1 MVAQQTL
8 DLLVG
13 VRIPPGE
20 FIFVQGVTFAES
32 DEALS
37 YSAEPSWLPSA
48 CVIALPGWPR
58 PLRLSVRT
66 KDSQSLKRGSIPLGA
81 RKSSSTVE

>member
-48 CVIALPGWPR
+48 CVIALPG
-58 PLRLSVRT
+58 
-66 KDSQSLKRGSIPLGA
+66 
-81 RKSSSTVE
+81 